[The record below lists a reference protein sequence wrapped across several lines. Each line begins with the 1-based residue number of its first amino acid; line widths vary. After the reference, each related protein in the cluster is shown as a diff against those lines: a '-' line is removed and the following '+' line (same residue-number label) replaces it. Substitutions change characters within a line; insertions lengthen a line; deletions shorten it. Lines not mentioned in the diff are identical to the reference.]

1 MTPTHLRIVG
11 LVSMAGLIALTGC
24 GSSSPSASSRS
35 SGGSGSSAALSGCV
49 AHATQNAAAV
59 RAPIPL
65 KAPPSPIQMKK
76 NAGKSIWLV
85 SATQDEF
92 NQTVAT
98 GFMAAA
104 KAAGMTGRYVQ
115 ANGQVNQMGQL
126 VQEAVSAK
134 ASGIVLFNIDP
145 HSVSGPLGAARAAH
159 IPVIDFNNGNPTD
172 PLEAG
177 IYAHVA
183 DDFTAQGKDMAD
195 WMLIKS
201 GCKLN
206 LATFEL
212 PTYPIDADL
221 IKATIAEVNS
231 LCPTC
236 KVTNTNFDLATFATT
251 LGPLAETVARRN
263 PSVNYMDPGFDAF
276 TGIINPVLQQIGSK
290 IKLVGHDGSAS
301 NLSAMAANRT
311 LQVMTDAT
319 PPELYIGWV
328 LVDELGRGMLGMP
341 AANWALPARLVD
353 STNIGNGTVSAIFP
367 AYQDFKSVFLKAWG
381 VG

>member
-1 MTPTHLRIVG
+1 VTSPHKRIVG
-11 LVSMAGLIALTGC
+11 LISVAGLIAITGC
-24 GSSSPSASSRS
+24 SSGAASGGTGSSSGAGAS
-35 SGGSGSSAALSGCV
+35 ALSSCV
-49 AHATQNAAAV
+49 SQAKKNISAV
-59 RAPIPL
+59 SAPIPL
-65 KAPPSPIQMKK
+65 KAPPSSFAMKK
-76 NAGKSIWLV
+76 NAGKTIWLV

-92 NQTVAT
+92 NQTVAN
-98 GFMAAA
+98 GFIAAA

-134 ASGIVLFNIDP
+134 AGGIVLFNIDP
-145 HSVSGPLGAARAAH
+145 HSVSGQLSAARAAH

-172 PLEAG
+172 PLEPG

-195 WMLIKS
+195 WMLVNS
-201 GCKLN
+201 GCKLD

-221 IKATIAEVNS
+221 MKATIAEVHA
-231 LCPTC
+231 LCPSC

-251 LGPLAETVARRN
+251 LGPLAQTVARRD
-263 PSVNYMDPGFDAF
+263 PHINYMDPGFDAF
-276 TGIINPVLQQIGSK
+276 AGIINPVLQQTGSK
-290 IKLVGHDGSAS
+290 IKIVGHDGSAS
-301 NLSAMAANRT
+301 NLAAMSAHRT

-328 LVDELGRGMLGMP
+328 LVDELGRGMLGLP

-353 STNIGNGTVSAIFP
+353 SSNIGNGTVDAIFP
-367 AYQDFKSVFLKAWG
+367 TYTNFNGVFLKAWG